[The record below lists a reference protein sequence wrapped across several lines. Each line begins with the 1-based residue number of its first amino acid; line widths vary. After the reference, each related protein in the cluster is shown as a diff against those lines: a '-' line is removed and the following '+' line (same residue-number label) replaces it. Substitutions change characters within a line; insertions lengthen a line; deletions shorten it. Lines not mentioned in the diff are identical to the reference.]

1 MRPKFDPDEL
11 PEKSRKIFFGLS
23 KSHQKAIKDLV
34 EIHGMDPCS
43 LSETAKRIEKESD
56 KIVENV
62 LQDLKEEG
70 STCGHQAQ
78 KSD

>member
-34 EIHGMDPCS
+34 EIHGVDPRS
-43 LSETAKRIEKESD
+43 FIETAKRIEEESD

-70 STCGHQAQ
+70 STCGHQVPN
-78 KSD
+78 SG